1 MYTTIKE
8 LVEQANHS
16 SLYDVIIDDEV
27 EKTGIPREVHIERMG
42 KQLDVMLRT
51 INLSHKG
58 VSSKTGLSGYDAMK
72 MQAYI
77 EKGNTICGETILT
90 AACNAVGTNEVN
102 GSMGLI
108 CATPTAG
115 SAGVVPGVLSTLIN
129 KYGFTRQQQIEFLFI
144 CGGFGLVIAN
154 KASISGAMG
163 GCQAE
168 VGSASAMAAAA
179 TVALLGGTPQ
189 MSADACAMTI
199 KNMLGL
205 ICDPVAG
212 LVEVPC
218 VKRNAL
224 GASQALVSADMA
236 LAGVTSRI
244 PVDEVIEAMR
254 VVGNELPSKYR
265 ETGEGGLADT
275 PTGNAYTEEIFGES
289 L

>member
-275 PTGNAYTEEIFGES
+275 PTGNAYTQEIFGES

>member
-51 INLSHKG
+51 INLSHRG